1 MKIWRPYTQM
11 HTNSVFPKIV
21 NAKGSYLQFSDSSK
35 CLDGISSWWLITHG
49 HCHPQ
54 IIEAVQKQTEKVDQI
69 IFANFSHDPAEILAE
84 EMGKVLPSELDTLFF
99 SDNGSTAVE
108 VAMKM
113 ALQFWNQSGLPDKN
127 KFLTFECAYHGDT
140 SGAMSV
146 SGESHFN
153 KPYKKIQFDVL
164 RAKQGRYL
172 SDPSSIWLSDF
183 KNLIEQNHKK
193 IAAVILEPLLQG
205 AGGMIIW
212 PAHIV
217 NEIAKISKEKNVL
230 IIFDEVM
237 TGFGRTGSMF
247 AFEQTTSVPDF
258 LCLSKGLTGGMLPL
272 AVTVTKNKIYEA
284 FLSEDSNKMLFHG
297 HSFTANPI
305 SCAAAC
311 ANLKIFQ
318 NEQTISKIKLLQ
330 NVHETSLKEFSK
342 NFILKDTR
350 SIGAVGVLE
359 LTGNDFSYG
368 DEFSRKFMQK
378 CLKKNLFVRS
388 LGAVIYLMPPYSTE
402 VSELK
407 NAWETIQEVLIDER
421 N

>member
-1 MKIWRPYTQM
+1 MY
-11 HTNSVFPKIV
+11 TNSSFPEIV
-21 NAKGSYLQFSDSSK
+21 DAKGSYFQLRDSRK

-54 IIEAVQKQTEKVDQI
+54 MVEAVQKQSEKVDQV
-69 IFANFSHDPAEILAE
+69 IFANFTHGPAEILAE
-84 EMGKVLPSELDTLFF
+84 ELGKILPKEMDTIFF

-108 VAMKM
+108 ISMKM
-113 ALQFWNQSGLPDKN
+113 ALQFWSQSGNSNKN

-153 KPYKKIQFDVL
+153 RPYKKIQFDVI

-172 SDPSSIWLSDF
+172 SDPLSIWLDDF
-183 KNLIEQNHKK
+183 KSLMNENHST

-212 PAHIV
+212 PVHIV
-217 NEIAKISKEKNVL
+217 NEIALICKKNNVL

-247 AFEQTTSVPDF
+247 AFEQTTCIPDF

-284 FLSEDSNKMLFHG
+284 FLSEDSKKMLFHG
-297 HSFTANPI
+297 HSFTGNPI

-311 ANLKIFQ
+311 ANLQIFAE
-318 NEQTISKIKLLQ
+318 EQTLSKIKLLK
-330 NVHETSLKEFSK
+330 NIHESSLLKLSTEPYVK
-342 NFILKDTR
+342 NIR
-350 SIGAVGVLE
+350 IIGAVGVLE
-359 LTGNDFSYG
+359 LEGSTFGYGN
-368 DEFSRKFMQK
+368 EFSRKFMNQ
-378 CLKKNLFVRS
+378 CLENNLFVRS

-402 VSELK
+402 ASELE
-407 NAWETIQEVLIDER
+407 NAWETIHQIMGVL
-421 N
+421 